1 MSISD
6 QKPATTEE
14 SKRQRSREVAAAP
27 EPKELDA
34 LHTEF
39 GDTEIADQVVE
50 KVAGMAAREVAGVH
64 SMGSAAG
71 RAISGI
77 TSTFSSQRRSVTGG
91 VSIDKGERE
100 TAVDVSIVV
109 EYGTSIVEVANNIRS
124 SVIQDVEYAT
134 GLSVVEV
141 NVLVTDV
148 HLPGEDDDDE
158 DAAKDDNSDKLR

>member
-6 QKPATTEE
+6 QKPATSEE
-14 SKRQRSREVAAAP
+14 GRRRRSREDATAP
-27 EPKELDA
+27 KTKEFDA

-50 KVAGMAAREVAGVH
+50 KVAGVAAREVAGVYA
-64 SMGSAAG
+64 MGSAAG

-77 TSTFSSQRRSVTGG
+77 SHSLGQQRSVTGG

-109 EYGTSIVEVANNIRS
+109 EYGTSIVEIANNIRS
-124 SVIQDVEYAT
+124 SVIQGVEYAT

-141 NVLVTDV
+141 NVQVTDV
-148 HLPGEDDDDE
+148 HLPGEDDDDDSE
-158 DAAKDDNSDKLR
+158 DDNSDKLR

>member
-1 MSISD
+1 MSTSD
-6 QKPATTEE
+6 QKPATSEE
-14 SKRQRSREVAAAP
+14 SKRRGSREVATAP

-50 KVAGMAAREVAGVH
+50 KVAGMAAREVAGVYA
-64 SMGSAAG
+64 MGSAAG
-71 RAISGI
+71 RAIAGISHSLSG
-77 TSTFSSQRRSVTGG
+77 QRRSVTGG

-109 EYGTSIVEVANNIRS
+109 EYGTSIVEIADNIRS
-124 SVIQDVEYAT
+124 SVIQGVEYAT

-141 NVLVTDV
+141 NVQVTDV
-148 HLPGEDDDDE
+148 HLPGEDDDDSE
-158 DAAKDDNSDKLR
+158 DDNSGKLR